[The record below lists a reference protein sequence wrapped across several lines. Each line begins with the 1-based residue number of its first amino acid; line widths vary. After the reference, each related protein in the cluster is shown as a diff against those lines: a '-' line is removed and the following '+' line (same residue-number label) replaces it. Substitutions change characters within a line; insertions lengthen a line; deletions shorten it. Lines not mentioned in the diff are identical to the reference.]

1 MSKLLSINEVAKRV
15 GVSVNAIRIR
25 IGKGKFP
32 APTERKGK
40 EMFWDES
47 TLGVLP
53 GGFSGTA
60 AFDLHPTPLDL
71 YGSEEGYVK
80 LLEHNDAALHTE
92 VYRSLPDD
100 GALLAASL
108 DFRISS
114 IKSVTEQ
121 AIGRTRREGK
131 SVDIYV
137 YGDPDGPVA
146 IERSYRQFM
155 RSYIHHPDYINRQ
168 QGLQVDAP
176 DLSDPEVF
184 RDVLQKRTN
193 ALHKAQDD
201 AQRYGLPTYGLYHPS
216 NVLTLGRMA
225 ELPDDFGKSVLAP
238 IVTKSIVNQM
248 EAGVKACS
256 GGCVDCKNKPTE

>member
-47 TLGVLP
+47 TLGTLP
-53 GGFSGTA
+53 GGFSATE
-60 AFDLHPTPLDL
+60 AFDLHPALYLRDARVDRVTLDDISL
-71 YGSEEGYVK
+71 
-80 LLEHNDAALHTE
+80 
-92 VYRSLPDD
+92 RSLDTSRV
-100 GALLAASL
+100 A
-108 DFRISS
+108 
-114 IKSVTEQ
+114 Q
-121 AIGRTRREGK
+121 AIGRANRDRKDTK
-131 SVDIYV
+131 PVDFYV
-137 YGDPDGPVA
+137 YGDPDGPAA
-146 IERSYRQFM
+146 IKRSYQQFM

-168 QGLQVDAP
+168 QGLQVDTP

-201 AQRYGLPTYGLYHPS
+201 AQRYGLPTYGLYQS
-216 NVLTLGRMA
+216 DNVLASARMA

-238 IVTKSIVNQM
+238 ILTRRILNQM

-256 GGCVDCKNKPTE
+256 GGCADCKNKPTE

>member
-53 GGFSGTA
+53 GGFSGLLE
-60 AFDLHPTPLDL
+60 FDLHLDL
-71 YGSEEGYVK
+71 YPGDTRVGRVK
-80 LLEHNDAALHTE
+80 LDTVGL
-92 VYRSLPDD
+92 RSLDTSRV
-100 GALLAASL
+100 A
-108 DFRISS
+108 
-114 IKSVTEQ
+114 Q
-121 AIGRTRREGK
+121 AIGRANRDGK
-131 SVDIYV
+131 DTKPAEFYV
-137 YGDPDGPVA
+137 YGNPDGPVA

-168 QGLQVDAP
+168 QGLPVDVP

-184 RDVLQKRTN
+184 RDLLKERIEKKRL
-193 ALHKAQDD
+193 ARQPELHPLSGGTRHTSRDFQMLSAATD
-201 AQRYGLPTYGLYHPS
+201 AS
-216 NVLTLGRMA
+216 
-225 ELPDDFGKSVLAP
+225 KSVLAP

-248 EAGVKACS
+248 EVGVKACS

>member
-47 TLGVLP
+47 TLRGPSVS
-53 GGFSGTA
+53 FSGTVS
-60 AFDLHPTPLDL
+60 FDLHPTLDL
-71 YGSEEGYVK
+71 YGKEEDYVK
-80 LLEHNDAALHTE
+80 MDDVSL
-92 VYRSLPDD
+92 RSLDTSHV
-100 GALLAASL
+100 A
-108 DFRISS
+108 
-114 IKSVTEQ
+114 Q
-121 AIGRTRREGK
+121 AIGRANRAEKDTKPVG
-131 SVDIYV
+131 VYV
-137 YGDPDGPVA
+137 YGDPDSPAA

-184 RDVLQKRTN
+184 RDVLEERMN

-201 AQRYGLPTYGLYHPS
+201 AQKHGLPSYGLYHPS
-216 NVLTLGRMA
+216 NVLALDRMA
-225 ELPDDFGKSVLAP
+225 ELPGDFGKFALTP
-238 IVTKSIVNQM
+238 IVSQV